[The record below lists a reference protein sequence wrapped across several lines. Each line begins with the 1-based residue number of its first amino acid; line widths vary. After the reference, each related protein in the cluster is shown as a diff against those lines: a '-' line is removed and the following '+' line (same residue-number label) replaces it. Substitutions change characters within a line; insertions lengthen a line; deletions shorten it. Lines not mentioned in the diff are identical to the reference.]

1 MKQISDE
8 IMVMSWKPVASSE
21 NLNYEAQVR
30 LLSSQS
36 QDFQQ
41 VSNNLRNQ
49 KLRKHNTI
57 IFLHVFPKAYKD
69 CMPPFPKDNRDQ

>member
-1 MKQISDE
+1 
-8 IMVMSWKPVASSE
+8 MSWKPVASSE

-41 VSNNLRNQ
+41 VSNSELTLRNR

-57 IFLHVFPKAYKD
+57 IHVFLLTKAYKY
-69 CMPPFPKDNRDQ
+69 CMLPFPKDNSDQ